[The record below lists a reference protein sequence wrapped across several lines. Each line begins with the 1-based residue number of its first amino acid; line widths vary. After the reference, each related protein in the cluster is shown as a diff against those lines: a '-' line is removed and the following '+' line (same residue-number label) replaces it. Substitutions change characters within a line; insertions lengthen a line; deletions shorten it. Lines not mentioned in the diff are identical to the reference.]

1 MMEIAHFLFHA
12 LNQVHYYYDR
22 AISTTSCG
30 GTNGSTSSKKSRRL
44 MRVIRLKGR
53 RTMSWWRTAVKVSSS
68 LRRQLQPLQQMNG
81 GKRLRVCTVLSQTIA
96 KTMLFDEFTMFKMK
110 GNEKIQSYFDI
121 LEVLSNRLANA
132 GVIISDDQL
141 LFRLVSGAPQS
152 MSENIRY
159 IATNVNKLKVVL
171 LDLEARLPPN
181 FQDRHALLVATEAA
195 LQSIF
200 PPNASS
206 ASAASAAALVSS
218 SGSTVTCS
226 NCHCMGHSKV
236 DCFSKGGGK

>member
-1 MMEIAHFLFHA
+1 MVENLSEGVLLAQKAIATTSTKELWDKLEA
-12 LNQVHYYYDR
+12 LYG
-22 AISTTSCG
+22 AIS
-30 GTNGSTSSKKSRRL
+30 NDRK
-44 MRVIRLKGR
+44 
-53 RTMSWWRTAVKVSSS
+53 A
-68 LRRQLQPLQQMNG
+68 
-81 GKRLRVCTVLSQTIA
+81 
-96 KTMLFDEFTMFKMK
+96 MLFDEFTMFRMK

-181 FQDRHALLVATEAA
+181 F
-195 LQSIF
+195 
-200 PPNASS
+200 
-206 ASAASAAALVSS
+206 
-218 SGSTVTCS
+218 
-226 NCHCMGHSKV
+226 
-236 DCFSKGGGK
+236 